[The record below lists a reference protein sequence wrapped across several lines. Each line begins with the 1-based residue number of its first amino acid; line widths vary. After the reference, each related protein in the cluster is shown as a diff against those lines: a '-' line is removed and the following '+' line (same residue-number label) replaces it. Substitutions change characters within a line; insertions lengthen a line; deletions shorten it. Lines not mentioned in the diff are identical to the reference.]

1 MLYESLMSQYRH
13 LTFKESLLMPTGLSG
28 LYIDK
33 QIIINNRLSL
43 YEKHCVLA
51 EEIGHYE
58 TTYGDITNLES
69 VSNQKL
75 ELTARR
81 WGYEK
86 IVSLDK
92 LIECYVA
99 DHRTEEDICTYLEIT
114 PQYLYSA
121 IDRYR
126 QRFGLSTVYNG
137 YLLFF
142 DPLNIEKDFFSNE

>member
-13 LTFKESLLMPTGLSG
+13 LTFKESLLMPKGLSG

-33 QIIINNRLSL
+33 QIIINNRLSF

-92 LIECYVA
+92 LIECYVG
-99 DHRTEEDICTYLEIT
+99 DHRTEDDICTYLEIT

-121 IDRYR
+121 IDRYL
-126 QRFGLSTVYNG
+126 QRYGLSTVYNG
-137 YLLFF
+137 YLIFF
-142 DPLNIEKDFFSNE
+142 DPLNIEKDFF